1 VVQPSDFRNGDDLAI
16 WHDGPSIGGVLTQ
29 GQVRSGAMIVGKV
42 ALQQTTKVPPIQN
55 YHMIQTFTTNRTDQP
70 FRECILP
77 GTPGRGDN
85 FFHGQRVDAA
95 TKRIAID
102 RVTIPNQVP
111 PRITFPKRLGHFRTR
126 LGHLL
131 SRPLC
136 RRMFS
141 DAKVKNSSALM
152 LDDEE
157 DKQYPQANRR
167 HGEEVDGNDLPY
179 VVLSSRSATEV
190 A

>member
-1 VVQPSDFRNGDDLAI
+1 VAK
-16 WHDGPSIGGVLTQ
+16 LTYLYTNCPIAPRRSPRT
-29 GQVRSGAMIVGKV
+29 VRAER
-42 ALQQTTKVPPIQN
+42 P
-55 YHMIQTFTTNRTDQP
+55 
-70 FRECILP
+70 P

-85 FFHGQRVDAA
+85 FFHGQRLDAA

-111 PRITFPKRLGHFRTR
+111 PRITFRKR

-167 HGEEVDGNDLPY
+167 HGEEIDGNDLPY
-179 VVLSSRSATEV
+179 VVLQECPPGLRGRSLDGLQDSRHGSFGHRDSELE
-190 A
+190 

>member
-1 VVQPSDFRNGDDLAI
+1 MGRVFWLRSTRLLPPDDVLRTKASDDTFR
-16 WHDGPSIGGVLTQ
+16 
-29 GQVRSGAMIVGKV
+29 K
-42 ALQQTTKVPPIQN
+42 
-55 YHMIQTFTTNRTDQP
+55 
-70 FRECILP
+70 
-77 GTPGRGDN
+77 
-85 FFHGQRVDAA
+85 
-95 TKRIAID
+95 
-102 RVTIPNQVP
+102 
-111 PRITFPKRLGHFRTR
+111 R

-167 HGEEVDGNDLPY
+167 HGEEIDGNDLPY
-179 VVLSSRSATEV
+179 VVLQECPPGLRRTPLNRLQHSRHGSFGHRDSELE
-190 A
+190 